1 MTRRDVIKRMK
12 INIIILIEYHDHY
25 KEIYNEVQCFEVIGC
40 KHCSISFD
48 KIIVKGHFSM
58 DGKNE

>member
-1 MTRRDVIKRMK
+1 MTRRDVIKIMK

-25 KEIYNEVQCFEVIGC
+25 KEIDNEVQCFEVIGC
-40 KHCSISFD
+40 KHCSIID
-48 KIIVKGHFSM
+48 KIIVEGQFSM